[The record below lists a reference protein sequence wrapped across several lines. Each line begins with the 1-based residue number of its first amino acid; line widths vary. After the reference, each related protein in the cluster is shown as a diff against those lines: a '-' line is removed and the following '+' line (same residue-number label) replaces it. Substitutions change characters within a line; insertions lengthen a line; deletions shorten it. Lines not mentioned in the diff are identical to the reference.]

1 MAAQLLTTKLYKPPI
16 RTEVVPRPRLLDR
29 LNDGLGRKLTLV
41 SAPAGYGKSTLI
53 SAWLHTADVPFAWLY
68 LDKGDNDPVRFFT
81 YLIAALQGIDAKIG
95 SSVQGWLEAPHPPSF
110 ESLAATLINDIA
122 EFSRHFLLV
131 LDDHH
136 TITERAIHEL
146 LEFLV
151 DRQPPQMH
159 FVIATRHDPP
169 LPLARLRA
177 RGELVEVRQRDLRF
191 TVEETAAFLNQSFG
205 LHLSAADVAL
215 LGERTEGWIT
225 GLQLAGLSMQGRDAT
240 SMAHFIDEFSG
251 RHHFI
256 LDYLTDEVLRRQPER
271 IQEFLLQTSILDRMC
286 GPLCDAVVDQSAG
299 SDGIDQR
306 DEQATLEVLQRAN
319 LFVVPLDDE
328 RQWYRYHHLFAELLR
343 ARLAETQ
350 PDLIAELHQRA
361 ATWHEQNGLGFGAA
375 QHALATGDYALAADV
390 IQRTILKLDV
400 LSRTE
405 VTTVLGWMEA
415 LPGEV
420 MRTRPWL
427 RLFMARALYVSG
439 QWNTAEQM
447 LQDLEDWLYDHQEA
461 SEAKR
466 LLALVVADRAGY
478 ALVQGQVRL
487 GKELVRRMLARA
499 PQDEMLASVRGPAML
514 GMAHMRAGEPVEAQ
528 RAFSQAI
535 NSAPEGMGYAMAPI
549 ICNLAETQ
557 YIQGQLRQCWQT
569 CERAIKA
576 GTVDGQ
582 RHASTGF
589 AGLLQGKLL
598 YEWNDLEAA
607 ARSLQQG
614 LDLLRHGGI
623 GAHFGNLDAVL
634 AQTKQA
640 LGDHE
645 GARAIIQRAVQRA
658 QSANIARLVLQA
670 RAYEARIWLAQ
681 GELELARG
689 WARDYRQLGATEY
702 VRDFEDCT
710 LARILLAGDQPDE
723 ALTLLDGMVPSA
735 EASGRTGNLIEILA
749 LRAWAQRALGEENA
763 AVHDLARALG
773 EAEPEG
779 YIRTF
784 VDMGQ
789 PMAALLKQAARR
801 GVTPAYVSKLLAALG
816 DTQASGLASTPSPTQ
831 PLVEPLTERELEVL
845 QLLAEGLSNRKIGQR
860 LYISLPTVKSHT
872 RNIYGK
878 LGVHSREQAVVQG
891 RALGILPSL

>member
-1 MAAQLLTTKLYKPPI
+1 
-16 RTEVVPRPRLLDR
+16 
-29 LNDGLGRKLTLV
+29 
-41 SAPAGYGKSTLI
+41 
-53 SAWLHTADVPFAWLY
+53 
-68 LDKGDNDPVRFFT
+68 
-81 YLIAALQGIDAKIG
+81 
-95 SSVQGWLEAPHPPSF
+95 
-110 ESLAATLINDIA
+110 
-122 EFSRHFLLV
+122 
-131 LDDHH
+131 
-136 TITERAIHEL
+136 
-146 LEFLV
+146 
-151 DRQPPQMH
+151 
-159 FVIATRHDPP
+159 
-169 LPLARLRA
+169 
-177 RGELVEVRQRDLRF
+177 
-191 TVEETAAFLNQSFG
+191 
-205 LHLSAADVAL
+205 
-215 LGERTEGWIT
+215 
-225 GLQLAGLSMQGRDAT
+225 
-240 SMAHFIDEFSG
+240 
-251 RHHFI
+251 
-256 LDYLTDEVLRRQPER
+256 
-271 IQEFLLQTSILDRMC
+271 
-286 GPLCDAVVDQSAG
+286 
-299 SDGIDQR
+299 
-306 DEQATLEVLQRAN
+306 
-319 LFVVPLDDE
+319 
-328 RQWYRYHHLFAELLR
+328 
-343 ARLAETQ
+343 
-350 PDLIAELHQRA
+350 
-361 ATWHEQNGLGFGAA
+361 
-375 QHALATGDYALAADV
+375 V
-390 IQRTILKLDV
+390 IQRTILRLDV

-461 SEAKR
+461 PEVKR

-499 PQDEMLASVRGPAML
+499 PQDGMLANVRGPALL

-528 RAFSQAI
+528 RAFSHAI
-535 NSAPEGMGYAMAPI
+535 NSAPESMGYAMAPI

-569 CERAIKA
+569 CKQAIAA
-576 GTVDGQ
+576 GTVEGQ

-607 ARSLQQG
+607 ERSLQQG
-614 LDLLRHGGI
+614 LDLLRYGGI
-623 GAHFGNLDAVL
+623 GAHFGNLDAML

-640 LGDHE
+640 LGDHG
-645 GARAIIQRAVQRA
+645 GARAMIQRAVQRA

-681 GELELARG
+681 GELDLARC
-689 WARDYRQLGATEY
+689 WASDYRQLGATEY

-749 LRAWAQRALGEENA
+749 LRALARQALGEESA

-784 VDMGQ
+784 VDIGQ
-789 PMAALLKQAARR
+789 PMAALLKQAARH
-801 GVTPAYVSKLLAALG
+801 GIAPAYVSRLLSALG
-816 DTQASGLASTPSPTQ
+816 DAQALGLMSTPSPTQ

-845 QLLAEGLSNRKIGQR
+845 QLLAEGLSNREIGQR

-878 LGVHSREQAVVQG
+878 LGVHSREQAVVQA
-891 RALGILPSL
+891 RALGILPPL